1 MKKYILGG
9 VIFFT
14 HLTVFLES
22 RKARNA
28 LWKIVEIFKE
38 KKPGKTFVFFSVTFL
53 KKQIEHTQGGRSKNQ
68 SSDLDPTVSK
78 WAKNRVT
85 IALENV

>member
-1 MKKYILGG
+1 MK
-9 VIFFT
+9 
-14 HLTVFLES
+14 FL
-22 RKARNA
+22 K
-28 LWKIVEIFKE
+28 K
-38 KKPGKTFVFFSVTFL
+38 KKPGKTFVFLVTFL

-68 SSDLDPTVSK
+68 SSDLDPAVSK